1 MPVHFLQFPH
11 LSRRIWPA
19 GSTIRRMWR
28 HGWSKSSPRHVRC
41 TFWEVETR
49 ISCEFLHVNLLVFII
64 CPISFSKFSN
74 IELWHKNGIYIYIH
88 VSLNVYMH
96 LCFYII
102 YISFTR
108 TVTYDGN
115 RLFPL
120 WSKSCTP
127 YIKLHFRPT
136 ASLSCSLA
144 FKFPRASCKASVA
157 GTLCILGGH
166 FCAVSWHSHGN
177 NVLWQMCVLHAML
190 KKTCKIGR
198 LAFRE
203 SAVCT

>member
-1 MPVHFLQFPH
+1 M
-11 LSRRIWPA
+11 
-19 GSTIRRMWR
+19 G
-28 HGWSKSSPRHVRC
+28 
-41 TFWEVETR
+41 
-49 ISCEFLHVNLLVFII
+49 
-64 CPISFSKFSN
+64 
-74 IELWHKNGIYIYIH
+74 YIYIH
-88 VSLNVYMH
+88 VSLNVYMYSY
-96 LCFYII
+96 FYII

-203 SAVCT
+203 SAVCTQRMNLQSSSPNLTGVLAYLGRLLVLFLFVSSVAFCL

>member
-74 IELWHKNGIYIYIH
+74 IELWHKNGIYIYIYTCVIKCLYAFIFLYYIH
-88 VSLNVYMH
+88 IVYKNCYIWWKPVVSFMVKKLYTVHQIALSSNSEPFVFSRLQIPSCQLQGQRCWDPLH
-96 LCFYII
+96 CWWAFLRCLVAFPWQQCALADV
-102 YISFTR
+102 R
-108 TVTYDGN
+108 TT
-115 RLFPL
+115 
-120 WSKSCTP
+120 C
-127 YIKLHFRPT
+127 
-136 ASLSCSLA
+136 
-144 FKFPRASCKASVA
+144 
-157 GTLCILGGH
+157 
-166 FCAVSWHSHGN
+166 
-177 NVLWQMCVLHAML
+177 HAQKNMQD
-190 KKTCKIGR
+190 R
-198 LAFRE
+198 
-203 SAVCT
+203 